1 MARNTNTASASAK
14 GMTGKSARKVATT
27 KATEAAA
34 KAKTAKA
41 PAKAKT
47 AKAPAKAEPKARGLQ
62 GVITITDTKF
72 VYGTEGT
79 ERRRSWDALSKQ
91 TGTRTIQ
98 RFKELGGR
106 VKYLKRWQAAG
117 VITIKGAA

>member
-27 KATEAAA
+27 KATEAA
-34 KAKTAKA
+34 
-41 PAKAKT
+41 AKAKT